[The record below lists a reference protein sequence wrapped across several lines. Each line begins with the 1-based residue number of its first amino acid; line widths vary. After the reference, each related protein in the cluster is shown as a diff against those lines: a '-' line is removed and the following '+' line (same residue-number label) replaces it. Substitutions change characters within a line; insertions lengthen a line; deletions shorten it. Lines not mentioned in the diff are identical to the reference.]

1 LNGFTSGNLKTSLV
15 QYSYR
20 IYNKNGISTDVSVPT
35 KLIPIVLRPNNKD
48 GKNIQGDDK
57 DKDTGT
63 GVKLKIHVP

>member
-1 LNGFTSGNLKTSLV
+1 
-15 QYSYR
+15 
-20 IYNKNGISTDVSVPT
+20 
-35 KLIPIVLRPNNKD
+35 LIPIVLRPNNKD